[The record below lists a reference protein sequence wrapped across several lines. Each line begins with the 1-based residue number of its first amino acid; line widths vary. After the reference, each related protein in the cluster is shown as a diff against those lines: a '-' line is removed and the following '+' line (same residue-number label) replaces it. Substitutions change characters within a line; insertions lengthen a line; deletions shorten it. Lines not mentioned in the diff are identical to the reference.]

1 MSEILEKF
9 KNELGTRNVSRRP
22 RLGDNYVRVQLQKS
36 NGQFMVTIPRGLARC
51 LRLQAG
57 DAYSDLSGT
66 SLRFYPAP
74 QYDFIRHFVIGA
86 KRRSLKISR
95 VPDGTPQNHHFEHT
109 LFHLFFQSKK
119 NILS

>member
-57 DAYSDLSGT
+57 DIIEFFIERGDLV
-66 SLRFYPAP
+66 LR
-74 QYDFIRHFVIGA
+74 I
-86 KRRSLKISR
+86 KER
-95 VPDGTPQNHHFEHT
+95 VSE
-109 LFHLFFQSKK
+109 
-119 NILS
+119 